1 MLGLLRQKA
10 WSVPGDLLRHVF
22 YTATASMSNCPSL
35 LVLLASASPQAAVGP
50 QLEPQ
55 TDPVCAPSICIESDH
70 LQLHVEKLLKPSW
83 KLKAIL
89 TRPCQSL
96 IFNLSHEAEELFTSQ
111 S

>member
-1 MLGLLRQKA
+1 
-10 WSVPGDLLRHVF
+10 
-22 YTATASMSNCPSL
+22 MSNCPSL